1 MITKTSIALL
11 HKGEKMGKLTKR
23 VIAIMCIF
31 MMVISMV
38 TVVEAV
44 DTNGKVTV
52 TNVKPGETY
61 KIFKILTLE
70 SLMKPK
76 GLIHI

>member
-1 MITKTSIALL
+1 M
-11 HKGEKMGKLTKR
+11 EKLTKR

-70 SLMKPK
+70 RFDETK
-76 GLIHI
+76 GAYS

>member
-1 MITKTSIALL
+1 
-11 HKGEKMGKLTKR
+11 MGKLTKR
-23 VIAIMCIF
+23 VTAIMCIF

-52 TNVKPGETY
+52 TNVKPGGN
-61 KIFKILTLE
+61 I
-70 SLMKPK
+70 
-76 GLIHI
+76 

>member
-1 MITKTSIALL
+1 
-11 HKGEKMGKLTKR
+11 MGKLTKR

-61 KIFKILTLE
+61 KIFKIK
-70 SLMKPK
+70 SSFAPCWFFKSK
-76 GLIHI
+76 KHHFI

>member
-1 MITKTSIALL
+1 
-11 HKGEKMGKLTKR
+11 MGKLTKR

-70 SLMKPK
+70 VLMKPK
-76 GLIHI
+76 GFIHI

>member
-1 MITKTSIALL
+1 M
-11 HKGEKMGKLTKR
+11 EKLTKR

-31 MMVISMV
+31 MMVISMA

-61 KIFKILTLE
+61 KILNHVLHRVGIFAYL
-70 SLMKPK
+70 
-76 GLIHI
+76 